1 MVSVPFHQIMRSTCP
16 VITIIIHRIWYSR
29 TYSRAT
35 YLSILPII
43 LGVGLATYGDYYF
56 TTAGFL
62 LTSAGV
68 LLAAI
73 KTVVSNRLM
82 TGNLALPALEIL
94 LRMSPLAA
102 VQSILYAGVIG
113 ELSAF
118 LTYVRKGQLTSSV
131 CIALVG
137 NGVIAFLLNVA
148 SFQTN
153 KLAGAL
159 TIAVC
164 ANVKQ
169 CLTIVLGIAL
179 FDVKVS
185 LLNGA
190 GIVVAL
196 LGGAW
201 YSRVELESK
210 GKVKS
215 AARMPCQLPMTVQ
228 EMGK

>member
-1 MVSVPFHQIMRSTCP
+1 
-16 VITIIIHRIWYSR
+16 
-29 TYSRAT
+29 
-35 YLSILPII
+35 
-43 LGVGLATYGDYYF
+43 
-56 TTAGFL
+56 
-62 LTSAGV
+62 
-68 LLAAI
+68 
-73 KTVVSNRLM
+73 M

-118 LTYVRKGQLTSSV
+118 LTYVREGQLTSSV
-131 CIALVG
+131 CIALIG

-169 CLTIVLGIAL
+169 CLTIVLGIVL
-179 FDVKVS
+179 FDVRVS
-185 LLNGA
+185 VLNGA
-190 GIVVAL
+190 GIVVTLMDA
-196 LGGAW
+196 AW
-201 YSRVELESK
+201 YSKVEVESK
-210 GKVKS
+210 GKLRS
-215 AARMPCQLPMTVQ
+215 AARMPYKLPMTVQ
-228 EMGK
+228 EVRK

>member
-1 MVSVPFHQIMRSTCP
+1 
-16 VITIIIHRIWYSR
+16 
-29 TYSRAT
+29 
-35 YLSILPII
+35 
-43 LGVGLATYGDYYF
+43 
-56 TTAGFL
+56 
-62 LTSAGV
+62 
-68 LLAAI
+68 
-73 KTVVSNRLM
+73 M

-102 VQSILYAGVIG
+102 VQSILYAGVTG

-118 LTYVRKGQLTSSV
+118 LTYVREGQLTSSV
-131 CIALVG
+131 CIALIG
-137 NGVIAFLLNVA
+137 NGIIAFLLNVA

-179 FDVKVS
+179 FGVNVS

-201 YSRVELESK
+201 HSRVELESK
-210 GKVKS
+210 GKGRS

-228 EMGK
+228 EMGKRRG